1 MIAPSDKAFL
11 AAIKKLNLTAA
22 EVLADTKLI
31 KTLISLHL
39 ASVPSLTSTTGTT
52 LSGDVIEFFV
62 HRNVANLKYFIKSKL
77 TKSKTVGLV
86 GGAEA
91 PKANPVIQC
100 PGGGAVAAFTS
111 SVLLPPATPTTAT
124 APAAAPGPAPA
135 ETSISTTIGGLLS
148 IACPQ
153 IKRAINT
160 SDYSILYGLLTRP
173 DVANTKIVIPPGDIV
188 IAAPNNAAFTS
199 LLGKLDPKLAENTT
213 VVVDLLANHIGVA
226 SNTATAGPAVALSG
240 APLNFWRA
248 PAGADP
254 TLISI
259 DALAADTTN
268 GAITDGETDIAKV
281 AAAVSCASEGQYAFA
296 IDKVLVPAAYEAA
309 LAPAAAPAP
318 APVTAPAPAPSSAKT
333 ITFGLAAAVAMAVAV
348 FV

>member
-213 VVVDLLANHIGVA
+213 VVVDLLANHIAVA
-226 SNTATAGPAVALSG
+226 SSATTTDPAVALSG
-240 APLNFWRA
+240 APMNFWKA

-254 TLISI
+254 TPVSI
-259 DALAADTTN
+259 DTLIADETRT
-268 GAITDGETDIAKV
+268 GAITDGDNDIAKV

-309 LAPAAAPAP
+309 LTPAAAPGSAP
-318 APVTAPAPAPSSAKT
+318 ALAPAASSAKT
-333 ITFGLAAAVAMAVAV
+333 VTFGLAAAVAMAVAV

>member
-1 MIAPSDKAFL
+1 MIAPSDDAFI
-11 AAIKKLNLTAA
+11 AAIGNLGLSAA
-22 EVLADTKLI
+22 AVLADTDLL
-31 KTLISLHL
+31 KTLINLHL
-39 ASVPSLTSTTGTT
+39 VAVPSLNATTGST
-52 LSGDVIEFFV
+52 LGGDELELFVDDSPATLEEFITSEIGVVFPS
-62 HRNVANLKYFIKSKL
+62 VA
-77 TKSKTVGLV
+77 LV
-86 GGAEA
+86 GGAEVA
-91 PKANPVIQC
+91 TADQVVQC
-100 PGGGAVAAFTS
+100 PGGGAVAAFVDT
-111 SVLLPPATPTTAT
+111 VLLPPTTAT

-135 ETSISTTIGGLLS
+135 ETPISTTIGGLVGL
-148 IACPQ
+148 ACSG
-153 IKRAINT
+153 ITDVLATDNF
-160 SDYSILYGLLTRP
+160 SILYGLLTRP

-268 GAITDGETDIAKV
+268 GAITDGDTDIAKV

>member
-1 MIAPSDKAFL
+1 MIAPSDDAFI
-11 AAIKKLNLTAA
+11 AAIGNLGLSAA
-22 EVLADTKLI
+22 AVLADTDLL
-31 KTLISLHL
+31 KTLINLHL
-39 ASVPSLTSTTGTT
+39 VAVPSLNATTGST
-52 LSGDVIEFFV
+52 LGGDELELFVDDSPATLEEFITSEIGVVFPS
-62 HRNVANLKYFIKSKL
+62 VA
-77 TKSKTVGLV
+77 LV
-86 GGAEA
+86 GGAEVA
-91 PKANPVIQC
+91 TADQVVQC
-100 PGGGAVAAFTS
+100 PGGGAVAAFVDT
-111 SVLLPPATPTTAT
+111 VLLPPTTAT

-135 ETSISTTIGGLLS
+135 ETPISTTIGGLVGL
-148 IACPQ
+148 ACSG
-153 IKRAINT
+153 ITDVLATDNF
-160 SDYSILYGLLTRP
+160 SILYGLLTRP
-173 DVANTKIVIPPGDIV
+173 DVANTKIVIPPGEIV
-188 IAAPNNAAFTS
+188 IAAPTNAAFTS

-268 GAITDGETDIAKV
+268 GAITDGDTDIAKV